1 METKR
6 PPRVSDPETSNA
18 VNQIYDDL
26 NAIANAVGTGQGQT
40 HKEGSSTEGEIGDIK
55 IGRAGLGKYAVM
67 AKTEDG
73 WVESDELS
81 FMDKKDKRE
90 QVLNIMTD
98 APSLLPTYDSGW
110 VAVSMNN
117 NYDFNHNLGSKMLS
131 LVIYL
136 KDGSENIL
144 LLGADSYGNYLGDN
158 YESGISVYME
168 TDNKL
173 NIGTGNDAIYVHD
186 NTSLGGS
193 VPSNKITSGHI
204 RVFAW
209 KIEVSV

>member
-40 HKEGSSTEGEIGDIK
+40 HREGSSTEGEVGDIK

-81 FMDKKDKRE
+81 FMDKKSKASLWEETGSSSSETSDGITESSLDTDGFAKFGNGFIMQWGTQE
-90 QVLNIMTD
+90 IGSNSTVAITLPIAFPSQALNV
-98 APSLLPTYDSGW
+98 
-110 VAVSMNN
+110 VATMGTTG
-117 NYDFNHNLGSKMLS
+117 NHDYSS
-131 LVIYL
+131 
-136 KDGSENIL
+136 
-144 LLGADSYGNYLGDN
+144 
-158 YESGISVYME
+158 
-168 TDNKL
+168 
-173 NIGTGNDAIYVHD
+173 NIGASCTTTVVTIRNNSGSAYNINWFAIGY
-186 NTSLGGS
+186 
-193 VPSNKITSGHI
+193 
-204 RVFAW
+204 
-209 KIEVSV
+209 

>member
-81 FMDKKDKRE
+81 FMDKKSKGSSSSGTGDGITESSLDAKGFAKFGNGFIM
-90 QVLNIMTD
+90 QWGTQHIASNSAITIILPIAFPSQALNV
-98 APSLLPTYDSGW
+98 
-110 VAVSMNN
+110 VATMGTTA
-117 NYDFNHNLGSKMLS
+117 NYDHSS
-131 LVIYL
+131 
-136 KDGSENIL
+136 
-144 LLGADSYGNYLGDN
+144 
-158 YESGISVYME
+158 
-168 TDNKL
+168 
-173 NIGTGNDAIYVHD
+173 NIGASCTTTVVTIRNNSGSGYNINWFAIGY
-186 NTSLGGS
+186 
-193 VPSNKITSGHI
+193 
-204 RVFAW
+204 
-209 KIEVSV
+209 

>member
-55 IGRAGLGKYAVM
+55 IGRARLGKYAVM

-81 FMDKKDKRE
+81 FRDEKEKGSTSGDSRPFG
-90 QVLNIMTD
+90 T
-98 APSLLPTYDSGW
+98 PTYDSGW
-110 VAVSMNN
+110 VYIETASTPNDGN
-117 NYDFNHNLGSKMLS
+117 NYEFTHGLGTKML
-131 LVIYL
+131 LLQLYIKHGDDIFPAV
-136 KDGSENIL
+136 DIL
-144 LLGADSYGNYLGDN
+144 TRGGDW
-158 YESGISVYME
+158 ESGLSVYMK
-168 TDNKL
+168 TDD
-173 NIGTGNDAIYVHD
+173 IIEVGTGNDGIFVHD
-186 NTSLGGS
+186 NTSLDVEYVSLSAGYLR
-193 VPSNKITSGHI
+193 IL
-204 RVFAW
+204 AW
-209 KIEVSV
+209 EIGVSV